1 METTTINNLFIE
13 DVIDNLRTIA
23 KCESIM
29 NQNTLISSDMEY
41 DINAFK
47 EGMENGLLDYY
58 FAIRQH
64 GSMSHYNAEA
74 LKEQINK
81 KWDETYIAIKVMRSD
96 AESEI
101 YLMTINRK

>member
-1 METTTINNLFIE
+1 METAKINNLFIE

-29 NQNTLISSDMEY
+29 NDNKLISSDMEI
-41 DINAFK
+41 DINAFT
-47 EGMENGLLDYY
+47 EGMSNGLTEYY

-74 LKEQINK
+74 LKDIINK
-81 KWDETYIAIKVMRSD
+81 KWDETYIAIKVERCDSESD
-96 AESEI
+96 I